1 MYSCSFRELQMAQP
15 LGQRNCCGVI
25 GIDSRYQLVDGTT
38 TTQPQYSIWFHK
50 AGWNVENQGV
60 APDEEIE
67 DAPHDYAAGRDAQ
80 LERSIQRMLQLLE
93 EQPIEPVSFTV
104 RPRLG

>member
-1 MYSCSFRELQMAQP
+1 M
-15 LGQRNCCGVI
+15 
-25 GIDSRYQLVDGTT
+25 T
-38 TTQPQYSIWFHK
+38 
-50 AGWNVENQGV
+50 
-60 APDEEIE
+60 PDEEIE

-93 EQPIEPVSFTV
+93 EQPIEPVRFTV